1 MSMGT
6 RAIKPSRVGSMTYFE
21 LMEKSIQCAHKALEY
36 YAKKEFD
43 LAKFYKGASVTYKN
57 RALNLIIEEQ

>member
-1 MSMGT
+1 MNMGA
-6 RAIKPSRVGSMTYFE
+6 RAIKSSRVGNMTYFE
-21 LMEKSIQCAHKALEY
+21 LMKKSIQCAHKALEY
-36 YAKKEFD
+36 FAKKEFD